1 MTKTKVLEAWIPV
14 SERLPES
21 NGVYI
26 VTREFND
33 GFECKGLTDACYF
46 DGKNTW
52 HDDNRVNHGREYVTK
67 KIKAWM
73 PLPEP
78 YVEETAKQGE
88 TE

>member
-67 KIKAWM
+67 KIKTWM